1 VRVED
6 VPAPPAPR
14 RGRMDRVFRTSML
27 VIAIGVLGNVA
38 FSLLITDRELLGSL
52 AAFPRHYLALAIAL
66 GLVPWVTH
74 TLRLHLWTWFLG
86 HKIGVRE
93 SFKIVLATELGSS
106 VSPTAVGGAFF
117 KWGMLV
123 QRGVRPG
130 TAASITTLPTVE
142 DAIFFLFALPTA
154 IYLSRAWEL
163 PIFQE
168 IGGRISG
175 NLAFAALG
183 LLAVVTLVWL
193 LLRLLFTGRFGERAR
208 AWSVNT
214 YARVRRRLR
223 TVVGDGLAVF
233 RLVATRGGWR
243 LPLSLGLTATGW
255 IARYSVI
262 SALAAFLGAPV
273 DPVLFWLF
281 QWVVF
286 TFMAFVPTPGATGG
300 AEAAFFL
307 IYGSFLPER
316 VIGLATSGWRFLTFY
331 LQLAIAAIL
340 FTVMSRGGKPA
351 RAG

>member
-1 VRVED
+1 
-6 VPAPPAPR
+6 
-14 RGRMDRVFRTSML
+14 MDRVFRTSMVVVAL
-27 VIAIGVLGNVA
+27 GVLGNVV
-38 FSLLITDRELLGSL
+38 FSLLITDRELLRSL
-52 AAFPRHYLALAIAL
+52 GEFPRHYLALAIAL

-130 TAASITTLPTVE
+130 AAASITTLPTVE
-142 DAIFFLFALPTA
+142 DGIFFLFALPVA

-163 PIFQE
+163 PLFQE
-168 IGGRISG
+168 IGGQISG
-175 NLAFAALG
+175 NLLVVLLSVVGLAAL
-183 LLAVVTLVWL
+183 LWL
-193 LLRLLFTGRFGERAR
+193 LSRLLFTGRLGQR
-208 AWSVNT
+208 T
-214 YARVRRRLR
+214 RVRTVALVGRLRRRLR
-223 TVVGDGLAVF
+223 VVVRDGITVF
-233 RLVATRGGWR
+233 RLVASRGGWR
-243 LPLSLGLTATGW
+243 LPLSLTLTSIGW
-255 IARYSVI
+255 VARYSVI

-286 TFMAFVPTPGATGG
+286 TLMAFIPTPGATGG

-307 IYGSFLPER
+307 IYGAFLPER
-316 VIGLATSGWRFLTFY
+316 VIGLATAGWRFLTFY
-331 LQLAIAAIL
+331 LQLGLAAIL
-340 FTVMSRGGKPA
+340 FTAMSYRA
-351 RAG
+351 RRNGEP